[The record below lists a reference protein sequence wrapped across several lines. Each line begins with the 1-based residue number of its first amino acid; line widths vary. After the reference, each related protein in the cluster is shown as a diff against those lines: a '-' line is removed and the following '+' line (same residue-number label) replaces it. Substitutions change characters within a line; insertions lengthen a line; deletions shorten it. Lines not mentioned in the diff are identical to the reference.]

1 MKTAEYTADNCQ
13 EQTHTRPVADS
24 LPLDREL
31 KVVESPRLAWSSS
44 VADSLPLD
52 RELKVIPL
60 ATKLQGEMVADSL
73 PLDRELKV
81 YSLLTLRPDQRG
93 LQTHSR

>member
-13 EQTHTRPVADS
+13 EQTHTRPVADL

-31 KVVESPRLAWSSS
+31 KVGRRRNKDGAPRG

-52 RELKVIPL
+52 RELKG
-60 ATKLQGEMVADSL
+60 KGC
-73 PLDRELKV
+73 ELRHAHHWRCR
-81 YSLLTLRPDQRG
+81 LTPAR
-93 LQTHSR
+93 